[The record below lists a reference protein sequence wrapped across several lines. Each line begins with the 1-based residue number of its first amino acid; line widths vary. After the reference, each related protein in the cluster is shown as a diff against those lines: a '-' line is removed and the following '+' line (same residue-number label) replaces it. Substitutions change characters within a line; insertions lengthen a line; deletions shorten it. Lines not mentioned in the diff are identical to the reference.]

1 MTRRLSQRSAA
12 VAGFALA
19 AAAVPLAML
28 ASSPAEITNK
38 ADCPLGWTW
47 DVELNQCVNVPN
59 PVLGPAGPVG
69 VGGVVGPVG
78 PAGVGGPGPVAGPVG
93 PVGVGGLG
101 PVAGP
106 VGPVGVGPR

>member
-47 DVELNQCVNVPN
+47 DFELNQCVNVPN
-59 PVLGPAGPVG
+59 PVLGPVGPAG

-78 PAGVGGPGPVAGPVG
+78 VDPVLGPAG

>member
-59 PVLGPAGPVG
+59 PIL
-69 VGGVVGPVG
+69 GPVG
-78 PAGVGGPGPVAGPVG
+78 PAGVGGPGPVV
-93 PVGVGGLG
+93 
-101 PVAGP
+101 GP

>member
-38 ADCPLGWTW
+38 VDCPLGWTW

-59 PVLGPAGPVG
+59 PIL
-69 VGGVVGPVG
+69 GPVG